1 MRAALVLTLGAL
13 CLAAPAS
20 SSVVDPSR
28 LVLRASDTPPG
39 FRLESSGVLTNA
51 VESAREPAL
60 ASLYRSTRRVTG
72 YHAAFETSDG
82 SRGPTIE
89 SRSDV
94 FRQPAGAHTY
104 LVALDREMRRA
115 GIAGLARTAAPLGSE
130 GLVFGGAVVGSAYTL
145 VFWRVGR
152 AVGAVVGID
161 VPKARTVALAR
172 RQQLRM
178 ARALG

>member
-1 MRAALVLTLGAL
+1 MRVALVVTVGAL

-20 SSVVDPSR
+20 SAAVDPSR
-28 LVLRASDTPPG
+28 LVLRASDVPTG

-51 VESAREPAL
+51 GESSRVPAL
-60 ASLYRSTRRVTG
+60 ASLYRSTRRLTG
-72 YHAAFETSDG
+72 YRAAFETADG
-82 SRGPTIE
+82 SRGPAIQ
-89 SRSDV
+89 SRSDL
-94 FRQPAGAHTY
+94 FRNAAGAHRY

-115 GIAGLARTAAPLGSE
+115 GIAGLTRTAPRIGSE
-130 GLVFGGAVVGSAYTL
+130 GRVFAGAAVGSAYTL

-152 AVGAVVGID
+152 AVGAVGGID

-178 ARALG
+178 ERALG

>member
-1 MRAALVLTLGAL
+1 MRVALLVTLGAL

-20 SSVVDPSR
+20 SAVVDPSH
-28 LVLRASDTPPG
+28 LVLRASDMPTG
-39 FRLESSGVLTNA
+39 FRPSSSGVLTNA
-51 VESAREPAL
+51 GESAREPAL

-82 SRGPTIE
+82 TGGPTIQ

-94 FRQPAGAHTY
+94 FRQAAGAHMY
-104 LVALDREMRRA
+104 LVAFDREMRRA
-115 GIAGLARTAAPLGSE
+115 GIAGLTRTSARIGSE
-130 GLVFGGAVVGSAYTL
+130 GLVFGGSAAGSAYTL
-145 VFWRVGR
+145 VIWRVGR
-152 AVGAVVGID
+152 AVGAVSGID

-178 ARALG
+178 DRALG